1 MILILQPLALIDVS
15 ICIVHLSP
23 ATPLVLAPLPLVHW
37 WVFVK
42 VCAIPLRSRTSTSLT
57 IHTDMSCS
65 VHVKHYGR
73 YIHASFH
80 LSIHHSTSSHTSLI
94 LGVKCC
100 RYHTRHVFRIS
111 TLHYKWHQTS
121 SKPDVPCLIKI
132 NKQTSKHDSC
142 TTLNLSG
149 VEWKLT
155 TNYISPCFLLFC
167 HSPVYSFPLA
177 EKTVCRSPHFCDLM
191 SSSVDNGG
199 LVGGLLRNDIAS
211 CSLMKP
217 VSIRMKL
224 KKQIHVCCLSA
235 IKN

>member
-1 MILILQPLALIDVS
+1 MILIPQPLALIDVS
-15 ICIVHLSP
+15 ICIVYPSP

-57 IHTDMSCS
+57 IYTDMSCS

-121 SKPDVPCLIKI
+121 SKPDFPCLIKI

-142 TTLNLSG
+142 TILQTSQELSG
-149 VEWKLT
+149 SWRQTISHHASYCSATPRCIRFHWLRKLCVVVH
-155 TNYISPCFLLFC
+155 IS
-167 HSPVYSFPLA
+167 V
-177 EKTVCRSPHFCDLM
+177 
-191 SSSVDNGG
+191 
-199 LVGGLLRNDIAS
+199 I
-211 CSLMKP
+211 
-217 VSIRMKL
+217 
-224 KKQIHVCCLSA
+224 
-235 IKN
+235 